1 MSLPPSKGPPENK
14 QSAAPEEQRSAPET
28 GQQRPPDKQQPALQ
42 KQPAPPEKRQTPSD
56 IRQPPS
62 AKRQVP
68 PGKPTSLP
76 EIREQLAPEKQPPD
90 PSKQQTSSSS
100 LSGKP
105 QAPPENQRSE
115 LRKEQATTPLPFHKQ
130 LQPAESEHLP
140 PPPHW
145 STSRS
150 PLSFVEL
157 EDESPPAPASTSFSP
172 PPPTCAPSSDEITP
186 GAKTIQVTPQR
197 SPAHISHE
205 LLVSMAEA
213 NRNWP
218 GPVPLP
224 HGSYR
229 HRCRF
234 ECVHSG
240 QYGVVY
246 VRPKDWQGD
255 RTNYVNLPH
264 VIAMVG
270 LPARGKT
277 YIAKKLTRYLNWIGI
292 QTRVFNV
299 GEYRRQA
306 TEAYKSH
313 DFFRADN
320 AEAMAIR
327 SKCALDA
334 LEDMCKWLESEGE
347 VAVYDATNTTYERR
361 KLIFNV
367 VCERFGF
374 KLFFVE
380 SYCDDPKIIEANI
393 REVKVNSPDYK
404 DMNKDDALLDFVHRI
419 EHYKACYQTLD
430 EVQEKQYSFMKI
442 FNTGQKVVVHRHE
455 GHIQSRVVYYLMNIH
470 IMPRSIY
477 LTRHGESVLNLQGRI
492 GGDADLS
499 ERGREY
505 ALALAK
511 FIKKQSIP
519 RLRVW
524 TSQLKRTIQ
533 TAAGIDAPQE
543 RWKALN
549 EIDAGICE
557 EMTYEEIQAKFPEE
571 FAARDQDKFHYRYP
585 RGESYE
591 DLVARL
597 EPVIMELERQENVL
611 VVAHQA
617 VLRCLLAYFLDKNS
631 EELPYL
637 RAPLHSIIKLTPTA
651 YGCEMKKFSVPI
663 AAVDTHRAKPSIP
676 GTLEDKFKSKN
687 DE

>member
-1 MSLPPSKGPPENK
+1 MSHPSEGPPEKK
-14 QSAAPEEQRSAPET
+14 QPAAPEGQRSAPKT
-28 GQQRPPDKQQPALQ
+28 GQQRPPDKQQPSLQ
-42 KQPAPPEKRQTPSD
+42 KQQAPPAKRQTPSD

-62 AKRQVP
+62 AKRQAP
-68 PGKPTSLP
+68 PGNPQSLP
-76 EIREQLAPEKQPPD
+76 EIRNHLAPEKQQPD
-90 PSKQQTSSSS
+90 SGKQQASSS
-100 LSGKP
+100 SGKP
-105 QAPPENQRSE
+105 QSPPEEERSE
-115 LRKEQATTPLPFHKQ
+115 LRKEQTSPLPFQ
-130 LQPAESEHLP
+130 EQRQPQPAGSERLHP
-140 PPPHW
+140 PPW
-145 STSRS
+145 STFR
-150 PLSFVEL
+150 
-157 EDESPPAPASTSFSP
+157 PPASFAKRDDEVSSSSFSP
-172 PPPTCAPSSDEITP
+172 PSETRP
-186 GAKTIQVTPQR
+186 GAESVEVSPPR
-197 SPAHISHE
+197 SPADISHDQ
-205 LLVSMAEA
+205 LISMAEA
-213 NRNWP
+213 HRNWP
-218 GPVPLP
+218 GPSPLP

-229 HRCRF
+229 HRCRY
-234 ECVHSG
+234 ECVHS
-240 QYGVVY
+240 
-246 VRPKDWQGD
+246 GD

-306 TEAYKSH
+306 TEAYRSH

-393 REVKVNSPDYK
+393 REVKVNSPDYR

-557 EMTYEEIQAKFPEE
+557 EMTYEEIQEKFPEE

-663 AAVDTHRAKPSIP
+663 AAVDTHRAKPSVSTD
-676 GTLEDKFKSKN
+676 GTYTDTTAVDSLDLQGMQITEEVLVQLDTFVQG
-687 DE
+687 

>member
-1 MSLPPSKGPPENK
+1 MS
-14 QSAAPEEQRSAPET
+14 
-28 GQQRPPDKQQPALQ
+28 
-42 KQPAPPEKRQTPSD
+42 
-56 IRQPPS
+56 
-62 AKRQVP
+62 
-68 PGKPTSLP
+68 
-76 EIREQLAPEKQPPD
+76 
-90 PSKQQTSSSS
+90 
-100 LSGKP
+100 SG
-105 QAPPENQRSE
+105 
-115 LRKEQATTPLPFHKQ
+115 
-130 LQPAESEHLP
+130 P
-140 PPPHW
+140 PPPFKQKQQQQQ
-145 STSRS
+145 RQQQQQQQRK
-150 PLSFVEL
+150 L
-157 EDESPPAPASTSFSP
+157 APGVPVAASTSEPASP
-172 PPPTCAPSSDEITP
+172 TSEPACASAFTAAAPRSGTDTVNLSP
-186 GAKTIQVTPQR
+186 LASPQ
-197 SPAHISHE
+197 ISHE
-205 LLVSMAEA
+205 QLVCMAS
-213 NRNWP
+213 NSKNWP
-218 GPVPLP
+218 GPSPLP

-234 ECVHSG
+234 ECVHTG

-246 VRPKDWQGD
+246 VRPKNWNPGD

-361 KLIFNV
+361 KLIYNV

-557 EMTYEEIQAKFPEE
+557 EMTYEEIQEKFPDE

-637 RAPLHSIIKLTPTA
+637 RVPLHSIIKLTPMA

-663 AAVDTHRAKPSIP
+663 AAVDTHRARPSVSTDGVRTDTGVVDSLGLQEIELTEELLP
-676 GTLEDKFKSKN
+676 QHDAFVKG
-687 DE
+687 

>member
-1 MSLPPSKGPPENK
+1 MASRPGPSEV
-14 QSAAPEEQRSAPET
+14 E
-28 GQQRPPDKQQPALQ
+28 
-42 KQPAPPEKRQTPSD
+42 
-56 IRQPPS
+56 
-62 AKRQVP
+62 V
-68 PGKPTSLP
+68 
-76 EIREQLAPEKQPPD
+76 
-90 PSKQQTSSSS
+90 
-100 LSGKP
+100 
-105 QAPPENQRSE
+105 
-115 LRKEQATTPLPFHKQ
+115 ATTKLIGSSATAKPSLAYKH
-130 LQPAESEHLP
+130 
-140 PPPHW
+140 
-145 STSRS
+145 RS
-150 PLSFVEL
+150 
-157 EDESPPAPASTSFSP
+157 
-172 PPPTCAPSSDEITP
+172 
-186 GAKTIQVTPQR
+186 
-197 SPAHISHE
+197 
-205 LLVSMAEA
+205 
-213 NRNWP
+213 
-218 GPVPLP
+218 
-224 HGSYR
+224 
-229 HRCRF
+229 RF
-234 ECVHSG
+234 ETSN
-240 QYGVVY
+240 YGVVY
-246 VRPKDWQGD
+246 VRPPSWKPGD
-255 RTNYVNLPH
+255 RTNYVNVPH
-264 VIAMVG
+264 IIAMVG

-306 TEAYKSH
+306 TEAYRSH

-334 LEDMCKWLESEGE
+334 LEDMCKWLETEGE
-347 VAVYDATNTTYERR
+347 VAVYDATNTTFERR
-361 KLIFNV
+361 KLIYDV

-393 REVKVNSPDYK
+393 REVKINSPDYR

-477 LTRHGESVLNLQGRI
+477 LTRHGESTLNLQGRI

-499 ERGREY
+499 ERGSEY
-505 ALALAK
+505 AVALAK
-511 FIKKQSIP
+511 FIKRQAIP

-557 EMTYEEIQAKFPEE
+557 EMTYEEIQEKFPEE

-637 RAPLHSIIKLTPTA
+637 RVPLHGIIKLTPMA
-651 YGCEMKKFSVPI
+651 YGCEVKKFSVPI
-663 AAVDTHRAKPSIP
+663 AAVDTHREKPSIP
-676 GTLEDKFKSKN
+676 GTLEEKFKSN
-687 DE
+687 TSG

>member
-1 MSLPPSKGPPENK
+1 MGRTSPTPRIAVRAVRRKISDSLKPFP
-14 QSAAPEEQRSAPET
+14 
-28 GQQRPPDKQQPALQ
+28 
-42 KQPAPPEKRQTPSD
+42 
-56 IRQPPS
+56 IR
-62 AKRQVP
+62 
-68 PGKPTSLP
+68 
-76 EIREQLAPEKQPPD
+76 
-90 PSKQQTSSSS
+90 
-100 LSGKP
+100 
-105 QAPPENQRSE
+105 
-115 LRKEQATTPLPFHKQ
+115 
-130 LQPAESEHLP
+130 
-140 PPPHW
+140 
-145 STSRS
+145 
-150 PLSFVEL
+150 
-157 EDESPPAPASTSFSP
+157 
-172 PPPTCAPSSDEITP
+172 
-186 GAKTIQVTPQR
+186 
-197 SPAHISHE
+197 
-205 LLVSMAEA
+205 
-213 NRNWP
+213 
-218 GPVPLP
+218 
-224 HGSYR
+224 
-229 HRCRF
+229 
-234 ECVHSG
+234 
-240 QYGVVY
+240 
-246 VRPKDWQGD
+246 GD

-306 TEAYKSH
+306 TEAYRSH

-393 REVKVNSPDYK
+393 REVKVNSPDYR

-430 EVQEKQYSFMKI
+430 EVQEKQYSFMKV

-557 EMTYEEIQAKFPEE
+557 EMTYEEIQEKFPEE

-663 AAVDTHRAKPSIP
+663 AAVDTHRAKPSVSTD
-676 GTLEDKFKSKN
+676 GTYTDTTAVDSLDLQGMQITEEVLVQLDTFVQG
-687 DE
+687 

>member
-1 MSLPPSKGPPENK
+1 MSSSKRPSQEQQQSKATGSETEPPSSAAESSQQTASDKQRASSIKRRVSLPEKC
-14 QSAAPEEQRSAPET
+14 RSAEDRTPSQPEKKRS
-28 GQQRPPDKQQPALQ
+28 QIRQRQRPFEKKQQPASHNV
-42 KQPAPPEKRQTPSD
+42 QPSSSESRGFSPASFVEPTAAYPSSQTS
-56 IRQPPS
+56 PPS
-62 AKRQVP
+62 
-68 PGKPTSLP
+68 
-76 EIREQLAPEKQPPD
+76 EI
-90 PSKQQTSSSS
+90 S
-100 LSGKP
+100 LSGCETVDVSP
-105 QAPPENQRSE
+105 
-115 LRKEQATTPLPFHKQ
+115 LRTPSTISQEKLEFM
-130 LQPAESEHLP
+130 AESKP
-140 PPPHW
+140 
-145 STSRS
+145 
-150 PLSFVEL
+150 
-157 EDESPPAPASTSFSP
+157 
-172 PPPTCAPSSDEITP
+172 
-186 GAKTIQVTPQR
+186 
-197 SPAHISHE
+197 
-205 LLVSMAEA
+205 
-213 NRNWP
+213 NWP
-218 GPVPLP
+218 GPSPLP

-229 HRCRF
+229 HVCRF
-234 ECVHSG
+234 ECVHARH
-240 QYGVVY
+240 YGVVY
-246 VRPKDWQGD
+246 ARPKNWKGD

-361 KLIFNV
+361 KLIYNV

-393 REVKVNSPDYK
+393 REVKVNSPDYR

-557 EMTYEEIQAKFPEE
+557 EMTYEEIQEKYPEE

-637 RAPLHSIIKLTPTA
+637 RVPLHSIIKLTPMA

-663 AAVDTHRAKPSIP
+663 AAVDTHRAKPSVSTDSANTDTVD
-676 GTLEDKFKSKN
+676 TLGLQEIEITEDLLAQHDTFVQG
-687 DE
+687 

>member
-1 MSLPPSKGPPENK
+1 METPVGSACGCGLAKTCALLGQMAQDAHLRKLAEAINP
-14 QSAAPEEQRSAPET
+14 QSR
-28 GQQRPPDKQQPALQ
+28 R
-42 KQPAPPEKRQTPSD
+42 R
-56 IRQPPS
+56 R
-62 AKRQVP
+62 
-68 PGKPTSLP
+68 
-76 EIREQLAPEKQPPD
+76 
-90 PSKQQTSSSS
+90 TSSNT
-100 LSGKP
+100 KP
-105 QAPPENQRSE
+105 
-115 LRKEQATTPLPFHKQ
+115 F
-130 LQPAESEHLP
+130 
-140 PPPHW
+140 
-145 STSRS
+145 
-150 PLSFVEL
+150 
-157 EDESPPAPASTSFSP
+157 
-172 PPPTCAPSSDEITP
+172 
-186 GAKTIQVTPQR
+186 
-197 SPAHISHE
+197 
-205 LLVSMAEA
+205 
-213 NRNWP
+213 
-218 GPVPLP
+218 PV
-224 HGSYR
+224 R
-229 HRCRF
+229 
-234 ECVHSG
+234 
-240 QYGVVY
+240 
-246 VRPKDWQGD
+246 GD

-292 QTRVFNV
+292 STRVFNV

-313 DFFRADN
+313 DFFRPDN
-320 AEAMAIR
+320 TEAMAVR

-334 LEDMCKWLESEGE
+334 LEDMCKWLENEEGE
-347 VAVYDATNTTYERR
+347 VAVYDATNTTKDRR
-361 KLIFNV
+361 KLIHDV
-367 VCERFGF
+367 VCERYGF

-380 SYCDDPKIIEANI
+380 SYCDDPNIIEANI

-404 DMNKDDALLDFVHRI
+404 GYMNQDKALEDFMQRI
-419 EHYKACYQTLD
+419 HHYELCYESLD
-430 EVQEKQYSFMKI
+430 ESENYSFLKRNRGRMEQEQVSNARDHAGVY
-442 FNTGQKVVVHRHE
+442 NTGQKVVVHRHE

-477 LTRHGESVLNLQGRI
+477 LTRHGESELNLQGRI

-499 ERGREY
+499 ARGWEY
-505 ALALAK
+505 SRALAK
-511 FIKKQSIP
+511 FIKDQNIP

-533 TAAGIDAPQE
+533 TAGGIDAPQE

-557 EMTYEEIQAKFPEE
+557 EMTYEEIQEKFPSE

-637 RAPLHSIIKLTPTA
+637 RVPLHAILKLTPLA
-651 YGCEMKKFSVPI
+651 YGCDLQVFQIPI
-663 AAVDTHRAKPSIP
+663 EAVDTHRDKPSNEESTEQDSNQP
-676 GTLEDKFKSKN
+676 LV
-687 DE
+687 

>member
-1 MSLPPSKGPPENK
+1 MSSSKGGPPHK
-14 QSAAPEEQRSAPET
+14 QQKQQHQQPECAARSTLPSVEDVARPSSSATSQVRRRSEISLGGNGFETVSPSTSPRAAPEQLACVKSASNW
-28 GQQRPPDKQQPALQ
+28 
-42 KQPAPPEKRQTPSD
+42 PAP
-56 IRQPPS
+56 
-62 AKRQVP
+62 
-68 PGKPTSLP
+68 
-76 EIREQLAPEKQPPD
+76 
-90 PSKQQTSSSS
+90 
-100 LSGKP
+100 
-105 QAPPENQRSE
+105 
-115 LRKEQATTPLPFHKQ
+115 
-130 LQPAESEHLP
+130 
-140 PPPHW
+140 
-145 STSRS
+145 
-150 PLSFVEL
+150 
-157 EDESPPAPASTSFSP
+157 
-172 PPPTCAPSSDEITP
+172 
-186 GAKTIQVTPQR
+186 TPQ
-197 SPAHISHE
+197 
-205 LLVSMAEA
+205 
-213 NRNWP
+213 
-218 GPVPLP
+218 P

-229 HRCRF
+229 HRCRV
-234 ECVHSG
+234 ECRHTG

-246 VRPKDWQGD
+246 CRPKNWKPGD

-334 LEDMCKWLESEGE
+334 LEDMCKWLEAEGE
-347 VAVYDATNTTYERR
+347 VAVYDATNTTFERR
-361 KLIFNV
+361 KLIYNV

-380 SYCDDPKIIEANI
+380 SYCDDPQIIEANI
-393 REVKVNSPDYK
+393 REVKVNSPDYR

-430 EVQEKQYSFMKI
+430 EVQEKHYSFMKI

-499 ERGREY
+499 DRGKEY

-533 TAAGIDAPQE
+533 TASGIDAPQE

-557 EMTYEEIQAKFPEE
+557 EMTYEEIQEKFPEE

-637 RAPLHSIIKLTPTA
+637 RVPLHSIVKLTPVA
-651 YGCEMKKFSVPI
+651 YGCEMKKYSVPI
-663 AAVDTHRAKPSIP
+663 AAVDTHRSKPSNTDP
-676 GTLEDKFKSKN
+676 MRSRDDALETVPPHL
-687 DE
+687 

>member
-1 MSLPPSKGPPENK
+1 MS
-14 QSAAPEEQRSAPET
+14 
-28 GQQRPPDKQQPALQ
+28 
-42 KQPAPPEKRQTPSD
+42 
-56 IRQPPS
+56 
-62 AKRQVP
+62 
-68 PGKPTSLP
+68 
-76 EIREQLAPEKQPPD
+76 
-90 PSKQQTSSSS
+90 
-100 LSGKP
+100 SG
-105 QAPPENQRSE
+105 
-115 LRKEQATTPLPFHKQ
+115 
-130 LQPAESEHLP
+130 P
-140 PPPHW
+140 PPPFKQKQQQQQ
-145 STSRS
+145 RQQQQQQQRK
-150 PLSFVEL
+150 L
-157 EDESPPAPASTSFSP
+157 APGVPVAASTSEPASP
-172 PPPTCAPSSDEITP
+172 TSEPACASAFTAAAPRSGTDTVNLSP
-186 GAKTIQVTPQR
+186 LASPQ
-197 SPAHISHE
+197 ISHE
-205 LLVSMAEA
+205 QLVCMAS
-213 NRNWP
+213 NSKNWP
-218 GPVPLP
+218 GPSPLP

-234 ECVHSG
+234 ECVHTG

-246 VRPKDWQGD
+246 VRPKNWNPGD

-361 KLIFNV
+361 KLIYNV

-557 EMTYEEIQAKFPEE
+557 EMTYEEIQEKFPDE

-637 RAPLHSIIKLTPTA
+637 RVPLHSIIKLTPMA

-663 AAVDTHRAKPSIP
+663 AAVDTHRARPSIP
-676 GTLEDKFKSKN
+676 GTLEDKFKTKN
-687 DE
+687 E

>member
-1 MSLPPSKGPPENK
+1 MSTPSEGPPEKK
-14 QSAAPEEQRSAPET
+14 QSAAPEDQRSAPET

-42 KQPAPPEKRQTPSD
+42 TQQAPPAKRQTPSD

-62 AKRQVP
+62 AKRQAP
-68 PGKPTSLP
+68 PGKPQSPP
-76 EIREQLAPEKQPPD
+76 EIRNQLAPEKQQ
-90 PSKQQTSSSS
+90 SVSGEQQASS
-100 LSGKP
+100 SGKP
-105 QAPPENQRSE
+105 QAPPEEERSE
-115 LRKEQATTPLPFHKQ
+115 LRKEQTSPLPMQEQRQPQPAGSERLHTPPSFAELDDEVSESSPPYFTAPSEIRSGAETVEVTPLRT
-130 LQPAESEHLP
+130 P
-140 PPPHW
+140 P
-145 STSRS
+145 
-150 PLSFVEL
+150 
-157 EDESPPAPASTSFSP
+157 
-172 PPPTCAPSSDEITP
+172 
-186 GAKTIQVTPQR
+186 
-197 SPAHISHE
+197 HISHDQ
-205 LLVSMAEA
+205 LISMAEA

-218 GPVPLP
+218 GPTPLP

-229 HRCRF
+229 HRCRY
-234 ECVHSG
+234 ECVHSHG

-246 VRPKDWQGD
+246 VRPKNWQGD

-306 TEAYKSH
+306 TEAYRSH

-442 FNTGQKVVVHRHE
+442 FNTGQKVVVHQHE

-557 EMTYEEIQAKFPEE
+557 EMTYEEIQEKFPEE

-676 GTLEDKFKSKN
+676 GTLEDKFKAKN

>member
-1 MSLPPSKGPPENK
+1 MSHPSEGPPEKK
-14 QSAAPEEQRSAPET
+14 QPAAPEGQRSAPKT
-28 GQQRPPDKQQPALQ
+28 GQQRPPDKQQPSLQ
-42 KQPAPPEKRQTPSD
+42 KQQAPPAKRQTPSD

-62 AKRQVP
+62 AKRQAP
-68 PGKPTSLP
+68 PGNPQSLP
-76 EIREQLAPEKQPPD
+76 EIRNHLAPEKQQPD
-90 PSKQQTSSSS
+90 SGKQQASSS
-100 LSGKP
+100 SGKP
-105 QAPPENQRSE
+105 QSPPEEERSE
-115 LRKEQATTPLPFHKQ
+115 LRKEQTSPLPFQ
-130 LQPAESEHLP
+130 EQRQPQPAGSERLHP
-140 PPPHW
+140 PPW
-145 STSRS
+145 STFR
-150 PLSFVEL
+150 
-157 EDESPPAPASTSFSP
+157 PPASFAKRDDEVSSSSFSP
-172 PPPTCAPSSDEITP
+172 PSETRP
-186 GAKTIQVTPQR
+186 GAESVEVSPPR
-197 SPAHISHE
+197 SPADISHDQ
-205 LLVSMAEA
+205 LISMAEA
-213 NRNWP
+213 HRNWP
-218 GPVPLP
+218 GPSPLP

-229 HRCRF
+229 HRCRY

-240 QYGVVY
+240 QYGVVS
-246 VRPKDWQGD
+246 VRPKNWQGD

-306 TEAYKSH
+306 TEAYRSH

-393 REVKVNSPDYK
+393 REVKVNSPDYR

-557 EMTYEEIQAKFPEE
+557 EMTYEEIQEKFPEE

-631 EELPYL
+631 EEMTHVHV
-637 RAPLHSIIKLTPTA
+637 PLHTILHLRLTAHGGQISELKTNV
-651 YGCEMKKFSVPI
+651 E
-663 AAVDTHRAKPSIP
+663 AVDDHE
-676 GTLEDKFKSKN
+676 LL
-687 DE
+687 

>member
-1 MSLPPSKGPPENK
+1 MSSPKRPSLKQ
-14 QSAAPEEQRSAPET
+14 QSASPETRPSSATESSQQPPPGNQPAASDKQRSASVK
-28 GQQRPPDKQQPALQ
+28 RQPSSEVRQATFAKRQ
-42 KQPAPPEKRQTPSD
+42 PPEKSHSRAEARTL
-56 IRQPPS
+56 
-62 AKRQVP
+62 
-68 PGKPTSLP
+68 LP
-76 EIREQLAPEKQPPD
+76 PEKQRSQIRQD
-90 PSKQQTSSSS
+90 
-100 LSGKP
+100 
-105 QAPPENQRSE
+105 QAQ
-115 LRKEQATTPLPFHKQ
+115 LPFEKQ
-130 LQPAESEHLP
+130 RRTESHQNVRLVSPKSSRVFSPA
-140 PPPHW
+140 
-145 STSRS
+145 
-150 PLSFVEL
+150 SFVEL
-157 EDESPPAPASTSFSP
+157 ETHPAPGASSGQASPPS
-172 PPPTCAPSSDEITP
+172 EISL
-186 GAKTIQVTPQR
+186 GGCETIDVTPLHTPTR
-197 SPAHISHE
+197 ISHE
-205 LLVSMAEA
+205 KLVSMAESHP
-213 NRNWP
+213 NWP
-218 GPVPLP
+218 GPSPLP
-224 HGSYR
+224 HGSYK
-229 HRCRF
+229 HMCRF
-234 ECVHSG
+234 ECVHARH
-240 QYGVVY
+240 YGVVY
-246 VRPKDWQGD
+246 ARPKDWRGD

-361 KLIFNV
+361 KLIYNV

-393 REVKVNSPDYK
+393 REVKVNSPDYR

-557 EMTYEEIQAKFPEE
+557 EMTYEEIQEKYPEE

-637 RAPLHSIIKLTPTA
+637 RVPLHSIIKLTPMA

>member
-1 MSLPPSKGPPENK
+1 MSSSKRPSQEQQQSKATGSETEPPSSAAESSQQTASDKQRASSIKRRVSLPEKC
-14 QSAAPEEQRSAPET
+14 RSAEDRTPSQPEKKRS
-28 GQQRPPDKQQPALQ
+28 QIRQRQRPFEKKQQPASHNV
-42 KQPAPPEKRQTPSD
+42 QPSSSESRGFSPASFVEPTAAYPSSQTS
-56 IRQPPS
+56 PPS
-62 AKRQVP
+62 
-68 PGKPTSLP
+68 
-76 EIREQLAPEKQPPD
+76 EI
-90 PSKQQTSSSS
+90 S
-100 LSGKP
+100 LSGCETVDVSP
-105 QAPPENQRSE
+105 
-115 LRKEQATTPLPFHKQ
+115 LRTPSTISQEKLEFM
-130 LQPAESEHLP
+130 AESKP
-140 PPPHW
+140 
-145 STSRS
+145 
-150 PLSFVEL
+150 
-157 EDESPPAPASTSFSP
+157 
-172 PPPTCAPSSDEITP
+172 
-186 GAKTIQVTPQR
+186 
-197 SPAHISHE
+197 
-205 LLVSMAEA
+205 
-213 NRNWP
+213 NWP
-218 GPVPLP
+218 GPSPLP

-229 HRCRF
+229 HVCRF
-234 ECVHSG
+234 ECVHARH
-240 QYGVVY
+240 YGVVY
-246 VRPKDWQGD
+246 ARPKNWKGD

-361 KLIFNV
+361 KLIYNV

-393 REVKVNSPDYK
+393 REVKVNSPDYR

-557 EMTYEEIQAKFPEE
+557 EMTYEEIQEKYPEE

-631 EELPYL
+631 DS
-637 RAPLHSIIKLTPTA
+637 RNI
-651 YGCEMKKFSVPI
+651 GGQVQ
-663 AAVDTHRAKPSIP
+663 V
-676 GTLEDKFKSKN
+676 
-687 DE
+687 